1 MNPAFWAGKRVLVT
15 GHTGFKGSWLTL
27 WLQDV
32 GSQVVGYSLEPPSEP
47 SLYEVAEVAS
57 GIVSIRSD
65 VRDLARLVEVVRA
78 HRPEIIIHMAAQ
90 SLVRESYQQPVD
102 TYAVNVMG
110 TVNVL
115 EAARMSAGVRVVINV
130 TSDKCYDNKEWLWG
144 YRENEPLGGYD
155 PYSSSKAC
163 AELVTQAYRRS
174 FFWAGQ
180 DSLATPAV
188 ASVRAGNVIGGGDW
202 AKDRLVP
209 DIIKALERR
218 RPPIIR
224 YANAIRPWQHVLDPL
239 NGYLILA
246 ERLWDNGAAYADA
259 WNFGPDES
267 DTRPVS
273 WVADEL
279 CRLWGAG
286 IHWQPKLRL
295 DSALEWVVEWYQA
308 YQRRSDMRRLTQMQI
323 RRYQAMGPV

>member
-1 MNPAFWAGKRVLVT
+1 MALGLPG
-15 GHTGFKGSWLTL
+15 
-27 WLQDV
+27 
-32 GSQVVGYSLEPPSEP
+32 E
-47 SLYEVAEVAS
+47 
-57 GIVSIRSD
+57 
-65 VRDLARLVEVVRA
+65 RA
-78 HRPEIIIHMAAQ
+78 PR
-90 SLVRESYQQPVD
+90 
-102 TYAVNVMG
+102 
-110 TVNVL
+110 
-115 EAARMSAGVRVVINV
+115 
-130 TSDKCYDNKEWLWG
+130 
-144 YRENEPLGGYD
+144 GYD

-174 FFWAGQ
+174 FFLAGQ

-239 NGYLILA
+239 KGYLILA

-308 YQRRSDMRRLTQMQI
+308 YQRRSDMRRVTQMQI